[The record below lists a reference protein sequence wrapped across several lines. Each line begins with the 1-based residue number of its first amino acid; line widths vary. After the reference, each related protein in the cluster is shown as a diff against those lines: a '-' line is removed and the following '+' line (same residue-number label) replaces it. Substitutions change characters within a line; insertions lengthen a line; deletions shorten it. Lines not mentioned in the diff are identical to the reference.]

1 LCDTFALGPSFTAD
15 GSFIFAKNSDR
26 EPGEAHLVVSI
37 PQQEH
42 ASGDMLECTYI
53 EIPQA
58 KKTYSTLLCK
68 PFWIWGAEMG
78 VNEKGVAIG
87 NEALFTKIKPEKVP
101 GLIGM
106 DLLRLGLERGATAQE
121 AANII
126 VDLLKKYGQSGPCG
140 YRDKKFTYMNSFLV
154 VDRKEIIVLE
164 TFGRDHVMRSFSD
177 YAAISNMTTLGNSW
191 DRGSLKGSTDVKRL
205 EDRIMTFFSGA
216 PKRRSFVLERIAMLK
231 GRFTHDDAFEILRF
245 HQGSSPSRGGNSDIC
260 MHAADPLIRRSQTTG
275 SMVVCLDDS
284 DGFKIFVTAGS
295 APCMST
301 FKPVVPMAE
310 GGFPVAIDKGGQGFS
325 SDSWWW
331 MHEMFHLGML
341 FHYSVLGRQIQD
353 EVRSLESNVL
363 NIPFYTWSSDDKDI
377 NDMSRSSFELTR
389 DMERRCLDRMSCLH
403 KDSHPLYNR
412 YWRRIAQRE
421 GIPLAL

>member
-1 LCDTFALGPSFTAD
+1 MCDTFALGPSFTAD

-205 EDRIMTFFSGA
+205 EDRIMTFFQVLQRGA
-216 PKRRSFVLERIAMLK
+216 LLCW
-231 GRFTHDDAFEILRF
+231 
-245 HQGSSPSRGGNSDIC
+245 N
-260 MHAADPLIRRSQTTG
+260 
-275 SMVVCLDDS
+275 
-284 DGFKIFVTAGS
+284 
-295 APCMST
+295 
-301 FKPVVPMAE
+301 
-310 GGFPVAIDKGGQGFS
+310 
-325 SDSWWW
+325 
-331 MHEMFHLGML
+331 
-341 FHYSVLGRQIQD
+341 
-353 EVRSLESNVL
+353 
-363 NIPFYTWSSDDKDI
+363 
-377 NDMSRSSFELTR
+377 
-389 DMERRCLDRMSCLH
+389 
-403 KDSHPLYNR
+403 
-412 YWRRIAQRE
+412 
-421 GIPLAL
+421 ALLC